1 RHRPRREGQVWKV
14 TYLDPRKLRVR
25 YRSRFAVHL
34 VFTIAL
40 AIIAET
46 VCSGADLH
54 DDLNLLTM
62 FSAGM
67 ALTSWITLKDFS

>member
-1 RHRPRREGQVWKV
+1 MGKV
-14 TYLDPRKLRVR
+14 TCLDTRELRVK

-40 AIIAET
+40 AIIADT
-46 VCSGADLH
+46 VGSGADLH

-67 ALTSWITLKDFS
+67 ALTSWITMKDFT

>member
-1 RHRPRREGQVWKV
+1 MSTTPE
-14 TYLDPRKLRVR
+14 LRVR
-25 YRSRFAVHL
+25 YRTRFVVHF

-40 AIIAET
+40 AIIADT
-46 VCSGADLH
+46 VGSGADLH

-67 ALTSWITLKDFS
+67 ALTSWLTMKDFT